1 MSANTDRIMA
11 LFRDQLNVDV
21 TDVDTDLI
29 NAGLMDSLML
39 VDLLT
44 FLEQEYQITI
54 DLGDLDMSHF
64 SSVGSI
70 ARFVESHKVTEAQ
83 PTP

>member
-1 MSANTDRIMA
+1 MSTDADRIVA

-21 TDVDTDLI
+21 TDIDTDLI

-54 DLGDLDMSHF
+54 DLVDLDMSHF
-64 SSVGSI
+64 SSIGSI
-70 ARFVESHKVTEAQ
+70 ARFVEAHKPTEPK